1 MKFLYPERRYSCV
14 HMYSG
19 TSDQA
24 AAVRQKDG
32 TRHDDDEAP
41 PRPAPARRETCGGG
55 QAQEKAR

>member
-24 AAVRQKDG
+24 AEGRQKDG

-41 PRPAPARRETCGGG
+41 APARRETCGGR

>member
-14 HMYSG
+14 HYSG

-24 AAVRQKDG
+24 AAVRQKNG
-32 TRHDDDEAP
+32 TRHDEAA
-41 PRPAPARRETCGGG
+41 PRPAAARRETCGGR

>member
-1 MKFLYPERRYSCV
+1 
-14 HMYSG
+14 MYSG

-32 TRHDDDEAP
+32 TRHDDDEAL
-41 PRPAPARRETCGGG
+41 PRPAPGRRETCGGR